1 MSYPSP
7 TSSDTTDTLPTPSL
21 PSAFTSRATIISPTI
36 ASGSEGMTPPS
47 EGRDQQYRH
56 HGLDDDQKEDR
67 QKDHAAGLGMGM
79 GMVPSISVEM
89 DETPTRPR
97 RIPTHRTP
105 IPGGGLNI
113 RGLTLPTAGKIS
125 SASRDD
131 GEDKEDEGDSLADLA
146 PSPRVAAF
154 KAALSGPSP
163 EIPLSPAW
171 QSFEASPAMC
181 HSNPNTASPP
191 GVSVPSPLG
200 PRRFDPTP
208 THGLHARN
216 LSLYFPSPG
225 QKATG
230 GVKGDIFR
238 NEGNGEGSENVLPA
252 GEDRKVFGG
261 KGGWSF
267 GEQNIDGQA
276 LSPEQAKRGKRRG
289 HHVST
294 ITCHE
299 GSKGRLTSST
309 NIRCRTTSSLS
320 SIRQSP
326 THL

>member
-1 MSYPSP
+1 MSFPSP

-21 PSAFTSRATIISPTI
+21 PSAFTSRATIISPTL
-36 ASGSEGMTPPS
+36 ASGSGEMTPPP
-47 EGRDQQYRH
+47 EDNGRPYHHLRH
-56 HGLDDDQKEDR
+56 EQDAEEQKKESG
-67 QKDHAAGLGMGM
+67 AGLGM
-79 GMVPSISVEM
+79 GMVPSINVEM

-97 RIPTHRTP
+97 RIPSHRTP

-125 SASRDD
+125 PDQNEI
-131 GEDKEDEGDSLADLA
+131 EDKEDERDSLADLA

-163 EIPLSPAW
+163 EIPMSPAW
-171 QSFEASPAMC
+171 QSFEASPSMRQNA
-181 HSNPNTASPP
+181 ASPP

-225 QKATG
+225 AKASG

-238 NEGNGEGSENVLPA
+238 NDGNGEGSENVLPA

-276 LSPEQAKRGKRRG
+276 LSPDQAKRGKRRG
-289 HHVST
+289 HHVRSLT
-294 ITCHE
+294 
-299 GSKGRLTSST
+299 RLW
-309 NIRCRTTSSLS
+309 CEQVKADVLA
-320 SIRQSP
+320 
-326 THL
+326 

>member
-1 MSYPSP
+1 
-7 TSSDTTDTLPTPSL
+7 
-21 PSAFTSRATIISPTI
+21 
-36 ASGSEGMTPPS
+36 MTPPS
-47 EGRDQQYRH
+47 EDNGRAYHHHRH
-56 HGLDDDQKEDR
+56 EEEREEEKKENG
-67 QKDHAAGLGMGM
+67 AGLGM
-79 GMVPSISVEM
+79 GMVPSINVEM

-125 SASRDD
+125 PDLNEN
-131 GEDKEDEGDSLADLA
+131 EDKEDERDSPADLA

-163 EIPLSPAW
+163 EIPMSPAW
-171 QSFEASPAMC
+171 QSFEASPSMRQNA
-181 HSNPNTASPP
+181 ASPP

-225 QKATG
+225 AKASG

-238 NEGNGEGSENVLPA
+238 NDGNGEGSENVLPA

-289 HHVST
+289 HHVRFLT
-294 ITCHE
+294 
-299 GSKGRLTSST
+299 GMWYDKGIADVLA
-309 NIRCRTTSSLS
+309 
-320 SIRQSP
+320 
-326 THL
+326 

>member
-1 MSYPSP
+1 
-7 TSSDTTDTLPTPSL
+7 
-21 PSAFTSRATIISPTI
+21 
-36 ASGSEGMTPPS
+36 MTPPS
-47 EGRDQQYRH
+47 EGRDHEYHHRH
-56 HGLDDDQKEDR
+56 SNEVEDGKE
-67 QKDHAAGLGMGM
+67 QGAGLGMGL

-125 SASRDD
+125 SASQDD
-131 GEDKEDEGDSLADLA
+131 NEDKEDEGDSLADLA

-154 KAALSGPSP
+154 RAALSGPSP

-171 QSFEASPAMC
+171 QSFEASPSMR
-181 HSNPNTASPP
+181 HSNPHTASPP

-230 GVKGDIFR
+230 GVKEDIFR
-238 NEGNGEGSENVLPA
+238 NDGNGEGSENVLPA

-289 HHVST
+289 HHVSAPAVMMN
-294 ITCHE
+294 E
-299 GSKGRLTSST
+299 RED
-309 NIRCRTTSSLS
+309 
-320 SIRQSP
+320 
-326 THL
+326 

>member
-1 MSYPSP
+1 MSFPSP

-21 PSAFTSRATIISPTI
+21 PSAFTSRATIISPTLV
-36 ASGSEGMTPPS
+36 SGPGEMTPPS
-47 EGRDQQYRH
+47 EENGRVYHHHRH
-56 HGLDDDQKEDR
+56 EEEREEEKKENG
-67 QKDHAAGLGMGM
+67 AGLGM
-79 GMVPSISVEM
+79 GMVPSINVEM

-125 SASRDD
+125 PDLNEN
-131 GEDKEDEGDSLADLA
+131 EDKEDERDSLADLA

-163 EIPLSPAW
+163 EIPMSPAW
-171 QSFEASPAMC
+171 QSFEASPSMRQNA
-181 HSNPNTASPP
+181 ASPP

-225 QKATG
+225 AKASG

-238 NEGNGEGSENVLPA
+238 NDGNGEGSENVLPA

-289 HHVST
+289 HHVSH
-294 ITCHE
+294 I
-299 GSKGRLTSST
+299 S
-309 NIRCRTTSSLS
+309 
-320 SIRQSP
+320 QSP
-326 THL
+326 YLSPSLERRPKANR

>member
-1 MSYPSP
+1 MSFPSP

-21 PSAFTSRATIISPTI
+21 PSAFTSRATIISPTL
-36 ASGSEGMTPPS
+36 ASGPGEMTPPS
-47 EGRDQQYRH
+47 EDNGRTYH
-56 HGLDDDQKEDR
+56 HHQHGEETEEEKKESG
-67 QKDHAAGLGMGM
+67 AGLGM
-79 GMVPSISVEM
+79 GMVPSINVEM

-97 RIPTHRTP
+97 RIQSHRTP
-105 IPGGGLNI
+105 IAGGGLNI

-125 SASRDD
+125 PDPRESES
-131 GEDKEDEGDSLADLA
+131 EEKEDERDSLADLA

-163 EIPLSPAW
+163 EIPMSPAW
-171 QSFEASPAMC
+171 QSFEASPSIRQNA
-181 HSNPNTASPP
+181 ASPP

-225 QKATG
+225 AKASG

-238 NEGNGEGSENVLPA
+238 NDGNGEGSENILPA

-276 LSPEQAKRGKRRG
+276 LLPEQAKKGKRRG
-289 HHVST
+289 HHVRSL
-294 ITCHE
+294 IHMWCE
-299 GSKGRLTSST
+299 KGKADVLA
-309 NIRCRTTSSLS
+309 
-320 SIRQSP
+320 
-326 THL
+326 

>member
-1 MSYPSP
+1 
-7 TSSDTTDTLPTPSL
+7 
-21 PSAFTSRATIISPTI
+21 
-36 ASGSEGMTPPS
+36 MTPPS
-47 EGRDQQYRH
+47 DEPDRRRSYNHNVQEEEDMEDKR
-56 HGLDDDQKEDR
+56 KE
-67 QKDHAAGLGMGM
+67 QTAGLGMGM

-97 RIPTHRTP
+97 RIPNNRSP

-113 RGLTLPTAGKIS
+113 RGLTLPTAGNIS
-125 SASRDD
+125 P
-131 GEDKEDEGDSLADLA
+131 EDRAGNEEDREDEGDSLADLA

-171 QSFEASPAMC
+171 QSFEASPSMR
-181 HSNPNTASPP
+181 HPHPHPHPHTNTASPP

-225 QKATG
+225 AQATG

-238 NEGNGEGSENVLPA
+238 NEGGEGSENVLPA

-267 GEQNIDGQA
+267 GEQNNDGQA
-276 LSPEQAKRGKRRG
+276 LSLEQAKRGKRRG
-289 HHVST
+289 HHVSLL
-294 ITCHE
+294 
-299 GSKGRLTSST
+299 LT
-309 NIRCRTTSSLS
+309 
-320 SIRQSP
+320 Q
-326 THL
+326 

>member
-7 TSSDTTDTLPTPSL
+7 ASSDTTDTLPTPSL
-21 PSAFTSRATIISPTI
+21 PSTFTSRATIISPTL
-36 ASGSEGMTPPS
+36 ASGHDQQMTPPS
-47 EGRDQQYRH
+47 EGQGHRH
-56 HGLDDDQKEDR
+56 DYGHLHGHEEDEDGKKKEG
-67 QKDHAAGLGMGM
+67 AGLGMGL

-97 RIPTHRTP
+97 RIPNHRSP

-125 SASRDD
+125 HDLKDS
-131 GEDKEDEGDSLADLA
+131 GEEREDERDSLADLA

-163 EIPLSPAW
+163 ETPLSPAW
-171 QSFEASPAMC
+171 QSFDASPSIRQNA
-181 HSNPNTASPP
+181 ASPTGVP
-191 GVSVPSPLG
+191 GPSPLG

-225 QKATG
+225 AKATG

-238 NEGNGEGSENVLPA
+238 NEGGEGSENVLPA

-267 GEQNIDGQA
+267 GEQNIDGLA

-289 HHVST
+289 HHVS
-294 ITCHE
+294 
-299 GSKGRLTSST
+299 GFLR
-309 NIRCRTTSSLS
+309 
-320 SIRQSP
+320 
-326 THL
+326 